1 MLQRRNFL
9 ATTGATV
16 GFLGLQ
22 KYLRAEPT
30 ERVVSKYGDLIP
42 DPEGIL
48 DLPKGFSYQII
59 SRAGEIMS
67 DGLIV
72 PGKPDGMACFTG
84 RKGSIILVRNHEL
97 GLGEQEMGPFPNQT
111 IPKNFEK
118 EKPYDFGNQKDLPHI
133 GGTSNIVYDPQS
145 GPVAKEA

>member
-67 DGLIV
+67 DALSYLENPTEWPV
-72 PGKPDGMACFTG
+72 
-84 RKGSIILVRNHEL
+84 L
-97 GLGEQEMGPFPNQT
+97 
-111 IPKNFEK
+111 
-118 EKPYDFGNQKDLPHI
+118 
-133 GGTSNIVYDPQS
+133 
-145 GPVAKEA
+145 PVAKEA